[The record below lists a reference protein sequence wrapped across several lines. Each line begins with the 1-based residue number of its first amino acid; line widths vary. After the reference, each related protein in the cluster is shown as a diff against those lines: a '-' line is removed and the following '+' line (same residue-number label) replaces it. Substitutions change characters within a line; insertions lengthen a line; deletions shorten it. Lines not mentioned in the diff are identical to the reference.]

1 MIVGRSGE
9 LARLEELLAALR
21 HGDGSAL
28 VLHGE
33 AGIGKTTLLDALV
46 ERAGGGTSVLRAC
59 GAESE
64 AELAFAVLADLLHP
78 LQGELA
84 SLPAPQ
90 AAALAGALALG
101 PPVPGDRLAVSVA
114 TLGVLRAAACRGPL
128 VVVLD
133 DAQWADA
140 ASRECI
146 EYVARRAGGSLAV
159 VLAARDPW
167 YQPERVRLPALA
179 VGPVDADGAA
189 ELLRRRAADLAPP
202 VAAAIIEAAAG
213 NPLALVELPAT
224 LPADQRAGIA
234 PLALPLAPGGR
245 IRHAFAGRIAALGPR
260 ARRALLVAAMH
271 AGEDLPAIAAACR
284 HAGTDV
290 AELADAEACGLV
302 RLAPGRVAF
311 AHPLI
316 RGAVCGDASPSDRRA
331 AHEALAGVLCGERR
345 VWHLAAAA
353 VGPDERVAAELE
365 RAGTEAAARRAYTA
379 AAAAFERSAGLSGDG
394 SCASR
399 RLVAAGRAA
408 SAAGEADRALSL
420 LERAAGAAADPE
432 QRARAEQ
439 VRGRMLLWR
448 GRPAEA
454 TRVLVEQARLV
465 APSQPAL
472 AAAMLADAAN
482 AATTPNRHPDA
493 ERLARRAVALL
504 DDGAEPMLRAAVLT
518 ILGWV
523 LTLRGKAP
531 EARPALD
538 EARRVAQGLDGLGP
552 DWPWLHLLLRARLP
566 HGELELAREESAMLC
581 ARAREAG
588 ALAAWSGAQVVA
600 GEVAFRLGDWDAA
613 DALTGDTIRL
623 AADTGQLP
631 LQGFALSTRAR
642 LAAARGLD
650 GESRDAA
657 LAALELARSGGI
669 TTGLRHVHA
678 ALGFNHLCHERVD
691 EAIAELERVERHE
704 AGTGLREPTSVPWVP
719 DLVEAYAR
727 RGDEADA
734 RRALR
739 ALARQAAATRSP
751 VAAAAAARCRGLLD
765 PDFDGAF
772 ALAIACDDRRPMPF
786 ERARTLLAYGRR
798 LHRARRRAEARE
810 RLREALE
817 GFERLRAA
825 AWTVQA
831 ERELR
836 AAGARRRR
844 TGAEDGA
851 LTAQERRVADALRRG
866 ATNRE
871 IAAELFL
878 SPKTVE
884 FHLRQ
889 IYGKLGVHS
898 RTQVVARLSPEVLSP
913 RGGGQGGG
921 TLRSDPDRPDR
932 PLL

>member
-1 MIVGRSGE
+1 LFAAMIVGRSTE

-21 HGDGSAL
+21 RGDGSAL

-33 AGIGKTTLLDALV
+33 AGIGKTTLLDALAD
-46 ERAGGGTSVLRAC
+46 RARDEMRVLRAC
-59 GAESE
+59 GAETE
-64 AELAFAVLADLLHP
+64 AQLAFAVLADLLHP
-78 LQGELA
+78 LRAELT

-90 AAALAGALALG
+90 VAALASALALG

-114 TLGVLRAAACRGPL
+114 TLGVLRAAACHGPVL
-128 VVVLD
+128 VMLD

-146 EYVARRAGGSLAV
+146 EYVARRAGGRLGV

-167 YQPERVRLPALA
+167 YVPERMRLEALA

-189 ELLRRRAADLAPP
+189 ELLRRRASDLAPP

-213 NPLALVELPAT
+213 NPLALVELAAT
-224 LPADQRAGIA
+224 LPADQRAGVA

-245 IRHAFAGRIAALGPR
+245 LRHAFAGRIAALGPR
-260 ARRALLVAAMH
+260 ARRALLVASMH
-271 AGEDLPAIAAACR
+271 AGEDLPAIAGACL

-290 AELADAEACGLV
+290 AELTSAEACGLV
-302 RLAPGRVAF
+302 RLTPGRVVF

-316 RGAVCGDASPSDRRA
+316 RGAMHGDASPSERRA
-331 AHEALAGVLCGERR
+331 AHEALAGVLGGERR

-353 VGPDERVAAELE
+353 VGPDEGVAAELE
-365 RAGTEAAARRAYTA
+365 RVGSEAAARRAYTA
-379 AAAAFERSAGLSGDG
+379 AAAALERSAGLTADG

-399 RLVAAGRAA
+399 RLLAAGRAA
-408 SAAGEADRALSL
+408 SAAGETDRALSL
-420 LERAAGAAADPE
+420 LERAVAAAADPDR
-432 QRARAEQ
+432 RALAEQ
-439 VRGRMLLWR
+439 VRGRMLVWR
-448 GRPAEA
+448 GRPEEA
-454 TRVLVEQARLV
+454 MRVLVEQARLV
-465 APSQPAL
+465 APGQPAL
-472 AAAMLADAAN
+472 AAAMLADAAS
-482 AATTPNRHPDA
+482 AATTTNRHPEA
-493 ERLARRAVALL
+493 EELARRAVALIG
-504 DDGAEPMLRAAVLT
+504 DDTEATLRASVLT
-518 ILGWV
+518 MLGWV
-523 LTLRGKAP
+523 LTLRGKAR

-538 EARRVAQGLDGLGP
+538 EAGRLARGLDGLGP
-552 DWPWLHLLLRARLP
+552 HWPWLHLLLRSRLP
-566 HGELELAREESAMLC
+566 HGELELAREESAALG

-588 ALAAWSGAQVVA
+588 ALAALSGAQVVA
-600 GEVAFRLGDWDAA
+600 GDVAFRLGDWDAA
-613 DALTGDTIRL
+613 DAITSEAIRL

-631 LQGFALSTRAR
+631 LQGLALYTRAR
-642 LAAARGLD
+642 LAAARGHD
-650 GESRDAA
+650 EESREAA
-657 LAALELARSGGI
+657 LHAMELARSGGI

-678 ALGFNHLCHERVD
+678 ALGFNHFCQERVD

-704 AGTGLREPTSVPWVP
+704 AGTGMREPTAVPWAP

-734 RRALR
+734 RRVLR
-739 ALARQAAATRSP
+739 TLARQAAVTRGP

-765 PDFDGAF
+765 ADFDRAF
-772 ALAIACDDRRPMPF
+772 ALALACDDRRPMPF

-810 RLREALE
+810 RLREALT

-825 AWTVQA
+825 AGPVQG

-844 TGAEDGA
+844 PAAEDGA
-851 LTAQERRVADALRRG
+851 LTAQERRVAAAVRRG

-898 RTQVVARLSPEVLSP
+898 RTQLLARLAPP
-913 RGGGQGGG
+913 
-921 TLRSDPDRPDR
+921 P
-932 PLL
+932 